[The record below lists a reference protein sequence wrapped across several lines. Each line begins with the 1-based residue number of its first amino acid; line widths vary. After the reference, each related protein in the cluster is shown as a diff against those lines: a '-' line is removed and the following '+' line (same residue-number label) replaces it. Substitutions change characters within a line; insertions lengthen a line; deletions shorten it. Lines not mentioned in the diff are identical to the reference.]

1 MRRAGVIGV
10 TRRKKWRTTTRDESQ
25 RPAPDLV
32 NRQFKATT
40 LNQLWVADIT
50 HVPTRKQPLY
60 LATVLDVWSRKV
72 VGWSMATRMPAELVV
87 NALDMAVKRRGG
99 AAEVIHHS
107 DQGRQYTS
115 GLFQKRCKTLGVKIS
130 MGSVGDCYDN
140 AMAESF
146 FATLESELLNI
157 VPLFNDPQHAQREIF
172 KYIEGFYNVKRRH
185 SQLNQMS
192 PANFESAHERDQIA

>member
-1 MRRAGVIGV
+1 
-10 TRRKKWRTTTRDESQ
+10 
-25 RPAPDLV
+25 
-32 NRQFKATT
+32 
-40 LNQLWVADIT
+40 
-50 HVPTRKQPLY
+50 
-60 LATVLDVWSRKV
+60 
-72 VGWSMATRMPAELVV
+72 MATRMPAELVV
-87 NALDMAVKRRGG
+87 NALEMAVKRRGG

-115 GLFQKRCKTLGVKIS
+115 DLFQKRCKILGVKIS

-157 VPLFNDPQHAQREIF
+157 VPLFSDPQHAQREIF

-192 PANFESAHERDQIA
+192 PANFESAHERDQVA